1 MIQASIQDLLN
12 AGVHFGHQT
21 KRWNPKME
29 EFIFEA
35 RNGVHIIDLRKTVRF
50 LAAALEFVESQV
62 RSGRDVLMVGTK
74 KQCREMIKE
83 TSQRIKM
90 HYVIDRWLGGA
101 LTNFSTIR
109 SSMRRLEELEK
120 MLSPEGSAGRS
131 KKELAQLRRE
141 ETKLHR
147 NLDGIRKMERLPG
160 LLIVID
166 ILREQNAVREARRI
180 GIPVVAVVDTNCD
193 PTLVDYPI
201 PGNDDGIRST
211 KLILAL
217 LEQAVASG
225 SACRGV
231 KASPEKKEAPAAP
244 APPAAPPKEETITPD
259 PEELVSVKVPE
270 VPVKTP
276 RRKSGEGEK
285 PNEG

>member
-1 MIQASIQDLLN
+1 VIQANIQDLLN

-29 EFIFEA
+29 EYIFEA
-35 RNGVHIIDLRKTVRF
+35 RNGVHIIDLRKTARA
-50 LAAALEFVESQV
+50 LAAALEFIEAQV
-62 RSGRDVLMVGTK
+62 KSGRDVLLVATK

-83 TSQRIKM
+83 TAQRIKM
-90 HYVIDRWLGGA
+90 HYVIDRWLGGT

-147 NLDGIRKMERLPG
+147 NLDGIRKMEHLPG
-160 LLIVID
+160 LLIMID
-166 ILREQNAVREARRI
+166 IMREGNAVREARRI

-193 PTLVDYPI
+193 PTLVAYPI

-211 KLILAL
+211 KLIMSLI
-217 LEQAVASG
+217 EQAVISG
-225 SACRGV
+225 AARRGTR
-231 KASPEKKEAPAAP
+231 AAAEKKETP
-244 APPAAPPKEETITPD
+244 PPAAVETKEVTILPD
-259 PEELVSVKVPE
+259 PVEAVKVPVPE

-276 RRKSGEGEK
+276 RRKRVEGEK

>member
-1 MIQASIQDLLN
+1 MIQANIQDLLN

-35 RNGVHIIDLRKTVRF
+35 RNGVHIIDLRKTVRA
-50 LAAALEFVESQV
+50 LSAALEFIEAQV
-62 RSGRDVLMVGTK
+62 KSGRDILLVGTK

-83 TSQRIKM
+83 TAQRIKM
-90 HYVIDRWLGGA
+90 HYVIDRWLGGT

-147 NLDGIRKMERLPG
+147 NLDGIRTMERLPG
-160 LLIVID
+160 LLVVVD
-166 ILREQNAVREARRI
+166 IMREGNAVREARRI
-180 GIPVVAVVDTNCD
+180 GIPVVAVVDTNCA
-193 PTLVDYPI
+193 PTLVAYPI

-211 KLILAL
+211 KLIMSL
-217 LEQAVASG
+217 LEQSVASG
-225 SACRGV
+225 LAKRG
-231 KASPEKKEAPAAP
+231 SRPPPEKKET
-244 APPAAPPKEETITPD
+244 PPPPPVETKEVTIIPD
-259 PEELVSVKVPE
+259 LEEAVKVPVPE
-270 VPVKTP
+270 VPGKTP
-276 RRKSGEGEK
+276 RRKRVEGEK
-285 PNEG
+285 PHEG

>member
-1 MIQASIQDLLN
+1 MIQANIQDLLN

-29 EFIFEA
+29 EYIFEA
-35 RNGVHIIDLRKTVRF
+35 RNGVHIIDLRKTARA
-50 LAAALEFVESQV
+50 LAVALDFIEAQV
-62 RSGRDVLMVGTK
+62 KSGRDVLLVGTK

-83 TSQRIKM
+83 TAQRIKM
-90 HYVIDRWLGGA
+90 HYVIDRWLGGT

-147 NLDGIRKMERLPG
+147 NLDGIRKMEHLPG
-160 LLIVID
+160 LLIVVD
-166 ILREQNAVREARRI
+166 IMREANAVREARRI
-180 GIPVVAVVDTNCD
+180 GIPVVAVVDTNAD

-201 PGNDDGIRST
+201 PANDDGIRST
-211 KLILAL
+211 KLVMSLI
-217 LEQAVASG
+217 EQAVAQG
-225 SACRGV
+225 TARRGT
-231 KASPEKKEAPAAP
+231 KAPAEKKET
-244 APPAAPPKEETITPD
+244 PPPPTETKEVTIIPD
-259 PEELVSVKVPE
+259 PVEAVKAPVPE
-270 VPVKTP
+270 VPGKTP
-276 RRKSGEGEK
+276 RRKRVEGEK